1 MTVFTFDHAQEVLA
15 AQEKRGFDKKKL
27 ANNTYLSKKDD
38 AFVIRLHDTDIVKIK
53 EESSQT
59 FFTVN
64 TDGWMT
70 STTKERINSFTPL
83 RIFQKR
89 GVWYVYQ
96 QVDGR
101 EEVVQFFDGMTVD
114 QSGRVV
120 NSAEASLDGIEKG
133 RKLDQ
138 MITDYIKKFCDQSI
152 KEGLP
157 LPDLG
162 DCLDCRIYSQAKSEQ
177 RDRDDM
183 SHVYSHLEE
192 TYIHG
197 SFLVYAAT
205 IAGYSNPGFIL
216 AIIQQ
221 DCRRGDVTMLKRV
234 FRSFFKKVRQK
245 LLKLVE
251 QEVEWGAE

>member
-27 ANNTYLSKKDD
+27 ANNTYLTKEDD

-53 EESSQT
+53 EESNQT
-59 FFTVN
+59 FFTIN

-162 DCLDCRIYSQAKSEQ
+162 DCMDCRIYSQAKNEQ

-183 SHVYSHLEE
+183 YHVYSHLQE

-197 SFLVYAAT
+197 SFLVYAVTVAE
-205 IAGYSNPGFIL
+205 YSSPEFIF

-221 DCRRGDVTMLKRV
+221 DCRRGDVKMLKRV

-245 LLKLVE
+245 LLKFVE
-251 QEVEWGAE
+251 QEVESGAE

>member
-1 MTVFTFDHAQEVLA
+1 MTVFTFDHAQEILA

-27 ANNTYLSKKDD
+27 ANNTYLTKKDD

-96 QVDGR
+96 QIDGR

-120 NSAEASLDGIEKG
+120 NSAEASLDGIERG

-157 LPDLG
+157 LPNAG
-162 DCLDCRIYSQAKSEQ
+162 DCWLCKIYSQAKNEQ
-177 RDRDDM
+177 RDQDHMD
-183 SHVYSHLEE
+183 HVYSHLEE

-205 IAGYSNPGFIL
+205 VAGYSNPGFIL

-221 DCRRGDVTMLKRV
+221 DCQRGDVTMLKRV
-234 FRSFFKKVRQK
+234 FRSFFKKVRRK
-245 LLKLVE
+245 LLKFAE
-251 QEVEWGAE
+251 QEVELRAE